1 MPNAVRAYHYFSL
14 QYKAGLAALLASM
27 LLLACGG
34 AAQTSGE
41 KVDLEAVRRIR
52 DAALNH
58 SQIMEMVGELSDVSG
73 PRLTGSPG
81 LKRAEEYARD
91 KLREWGLANAHLEA
105 WGPFGR
111 GWSLEEFTAN
121 MVSSGISPLIAYPK
135 AWSPGTNGMVRGD
148 VVFLDVKTATDLEKY
163 RGKLR
168 GKIVLFSPARH
179 VDPLFEPPAQR
190 QSDEDLRRLA
200 SAPPAGETKPF
211 QFTPEQRAAEELN
224 YRKWQFVASEGAAVV
239 LQPSYAD
246 AGTVYVTSATA
257 PNPPDVPF
265 NQRVQAWDRSRPAV
279 VPQANVAAEQY
290 NRIIRLLARGIAVE
304 LEVNIG
310 ARFYDDDPMS
320 YNVIAE
326 IPGADL
332 KEEIV
337 MVGGSI
343 DSWHAATGA
352 TDNAVGAA
360 SALEVA
366 RILQSIGVKPR
377 RTIRIGLWS
386 AEEQGRL
393 GSRAYVAA
401 HFGRKVDAPDGQTG
415 PARFE
420 FKPEYEKF
428 AGYFNFDYG
437 TGRIRGVYLQGNEG
451 VRQIFRAWLEPF
463 KDLGASTLSIA
474 NIGATDH
481 VSFDEIGLPGFEFIR
496 DYMEGNNTR
505 APHTNMDTYDHV
517 LEDDLKQSAAVAA
530 SFIYNLAMRDEKL
543 PRKPLPSN

>member
-1 MPNAVRAYHYFSL
+1 MPNAVRANHYFSL

-27 LLLACGG
+27 LLLACGA

-121 MVSSGISPLIAYPK
+121 MVSPGVSPLIAYPK

-163 RGKLR
+163 KGKLR
-168 GKIVLFSPARH
+168 GKIVLFSAARH

-200 SAPPAGETKPF
+200 SAPPPGEMKPF
-211 QFTPEQRAAEELN
+211 QFTPDQRAAEELN

-246 AGTVYVTSATA
+246 AGTVYVTSATV

-290 NRIIRLLARGIAVE
+290 NRMIRLLARGIAVE

-310 ARFYDDDPMS
+310 VRFYDDDPMS

-343 DSWHAATGA
+343 DSWHSATGA
-352 TDNAVGAA
+352 TDNAAGTAA
-360 SALEVA
+360 ALEVV
-366 RILQSIGVKPR
+366 RVLQSIGVKPR

-393 GSRAYVAA
+393 GSRAYVAT

-420 FKPEYEKF
+420 FKPEYEKV

-451 VRQIFRAWLEPF
+451 VWPIFRAWLEPF

>member
-1 MPNAVRAYHYFSL
+1 
-14 QYKAGLAALLASM
+14 
-27 LLLACGG
+27 
-34 AAQTSGE
+34 
-41 KVDLEAVRRIR
+41 
-52 DAALNH
+52 LNH
-58 SQIMEMVGELSDVSG
+58 SQIIEMVGELSDVSG

-81 LKRAEEYARD
+81 LKRAEEYARN

-111 GWSLEEFTAN
+111 GWSLEGFTAN
-121 MVSSGISPLIAYPK
+121 MVSPSFSPLIAYPK
-135 AWSPGTNGMVRGD
+135 AWSPSTNGTVRGE
-148 VVFLDVKTATDLEKY
+148 VVFLDVKSAADLEKY
-163 RGKLR
+163 KGKLR
-168 GKIVLFSPARH
+168 GKIVLFSPARR

-190 QSDEDLRRLA
+190 QSDEDLQRLA
-200 SAPPAGETKPF
+200 NAPPPGEEKPF
-211 QFTPEQRAAEELN
+211 QLTAEQRASEELN

-239 LQPSYAD
+239 LQPSYGD
-246 AGTVYVTSATA
+246 AGTVYVTSATV
-257 PNPPDVPF
+257 PNAPDVPF
-265 NQRVQAWDRSRPAV
+265 DKRVQAWDPSKPAV

-290 NRIIRLLARGIAVE
+290 NRVIRLLARGIAVE
-304 LEVNIG
+304 LEVNIS
-310 ARFYDDDPMS
+310 ARFHDDDPMS

-326 IPGADL
+326 IPGTDL

-352 TDNAVGAA
+352 TDNAAGAA
-360 SALEVA
+360 SALEVV
-366 RILQSIGVKPR
+366 RILQSLAVKPR

-386 AEEQGRL
+386 AEEQGRR

-401 HFGRKVDAPDGQTG
+401 HFGRKVDAPAGQTG
-415 PARFE
+415 RARFE
-420 FKPEYEKF
+420 FKPECEKF
-428 AGYFNFDYG
+428 ARYFNFDYG
-437 TGRIRGVYLQGNEG
+437 TGRIRAVYLQGNEA
-451 VRQIFRAWLEPF
+451 VRPIFRAWLEPF

-496 DYMEGNNTR
+496 DYLEGNNTR